1 MSCGCAVRSLC
12 RARVEGIGGR
22 ASGRARA
29 AHLLLLLDPLLG
41 DATGIHHVDL
51 RMPAR
56 GLGCNSHPEPNPDP
70 NPSVNPNPN
79 PNPNLNP
86 NSNPNPNPNPDLNPN
101 PNPNPNANPNP
112 NPEEHTVGQAAI
124 CIAMAFASSCARE
137 AEGQVG
143 CWLCGS
149 WSGLGRGCARAPG
162 SPGSSR
168 RSPSRSS
175 PRPSH
180 PASRLHGA
188 VGSVSRTQD
197 TPQGAVGSVS
207 RTARVGRFEEGSVP
221 VWMYVS
227 MMPSLADLPA
237 FLSTAARPL
246 ARRASTATS
255 ALPSASTSA
264 FLQSIMPAPV

>member
-1 MSCGCAVRSLC
+1 VSYGCAVRSLC
-12 RARVEGIGGR
+12 RARVLGIGGR

-70 NPSVNPNPN
+70 NPS
-79 PNPNLNP
+79 PNLNP
-86 NSNPNPNPNPDLNPN
+86 NPHPNLNANSNPNPYPNPD
-101 PNPNPNANPNP
+101 P
-112 NPEEHTVGQAAI
+112 NPEEHTVGHAAI

-149 WSGLGRGCARAPG
+149 WLGLGRGCARAPG

>member
-1 MSCGCAVRSLC
+1 MRSLC

-56 GLGCNSHPEPNPDP
+56 GLGCNSQPEPNPDP
-70 NPSVNPNPN
+70 NPSPNLNPN

-86 NSNPNPNPNPDLNPN
+86 NSNPSPNPNPDLNPN
-101 PNPNPNANPNP
+101 PNANPNANPNP

-149 WSGLGRGCARAPG
+149 WSG
-162 SPGSSR
+162 
-168 RSPSRSS
+168 
-175 PRPSH
+175 
-180 PASRLHGA
+180 
-188 VGSVSRTQD
+188 
-197 TPQGAVGSVS
+197 
-207 RTARVGRFEEGSVP
+207 
-221 VWMYVS
+221 
-227 MMPSLADLPA
+227 
-237 FLSTAARPL
+237 
-246 ARRASTATS
+246 
-255 ALPSASTSA
+255 
-264 FLQSIMPAPV
+264 